1 MPQERS
7 AGKPTTRWYSE
18 QEKAAA
24 VRMVRTLRAETGSE
38 HGTVK
43 RVADQL
49 GYGVE
54 SVRLWVRQADIDDG
68 HEPGVTSSEAARV
81 RSRGARLEGLRCHS
95 DAGSRAIGTRYRLE
109 GAVHDARATPTDES
123 AARAGP
129 GGPWTCASSRCFIRP
144 APARDLPRGRLRAAT
159 PTSAERHRSALAPST
174 GCQVT
179 PRTQV
184 GSHLLR
190 TVAPHDRTKEM
201 RPQRQNTIH
210 GLCIARELRI
220 PPPTR
225 SARR

>member
-7 AGKPTTRWYSE
+7 AGKPTTRRYSE

-24 VRMVRTLRAETGSE
+24 VRMVRTLRIETGSE

-129 GGPWTCASSRCFIRP
+129 GGPWTCASSRCFIPTRSRPRP
-144 APARDLPRGRLRAAT
+144 AAWSAARGHPDQRRASSIGARAINGLPCDASYPGRFPSAPHRGPSRPDEGDAAAT
-159 PTSAERHRSALAPST
+159 AEHHPRIVYSARAS
-174 GCQVT
+174 
-179 PRTQV
+179 
-184 GSHLLR
+184 
-190 TVAPHDRTKEM
+190 D
-201 RPQRQNTIH
+201 
-210 GLCIARELRI
+210 